1 MQNTKKS
8 SVSYLTF
15 PHSDFKVDI
24 RKFMTYE
31 QNLLKEVNQ
40 KEEKIDDP
48 ENSSADNVL
57 KHISIVKAF
66 VQLVNEK
73 IGIYKRSMM
82 KLAGDIKGM
91 DK

>member
-1 MQNTKKS
+1 
-8 SVSYLTF
+8 
-15 PHSDFKVDI
+15 
-24 RKFMTYE
+24 MTYE

-73 IGIYKRSMM
+73 IAIYKRSMM

>member
-1 MQNTKKS
+1 MSTKKS
-8 SVSYLTF
+8 TLSYLTF

-66 VQLVNEK
+66 VKLVNERVEEYRK
-73 IGIYKRSMM
+73 SMM
-82 KLAGDIKGM
+82 ELHGDIEGM
-91 DK
+91 E